1 MSKERAFVAN
11 PHEVKSILAG
21 KQTQFRRIVKPQTR
35 TELQPKGEH
44 FGFLNNG
51 DGTFTERVTIG
62 DFSGA
67 PHLGERFKCP
77 YGQVGDRLWVR
88 EKHAVW
94 HQDAWIEG
102 GVTIS
107 PPERGVYYWADQGAI
122 FQVGRWLQAV
132 NMPRWASRIL
142 LEVESVR
149 VERLQD
155 ISDDDAFSEG
165 MVLAENYRGPIAHYA
180 ALWDSI
186 NGLGSWNKNPWVWVV
201 EFKRIKP

>member
-1 MSKERAFVAN
+1 MSKERSFIAS
-11 PHEVKSILAG
+11 PHEVKAILAG
-21 KQTQFRRIVKPQTR
+21 KQTQFRRIVKQ
-35 TELQPKGEH
+35 QPPSNYDRMFFESGGDYGWWWSKSTSGEGYSQQDLMTFPKH
-44 FGFLNNG
+44 QFGK
-51 DGTFTERVTIG
+51 
-62 DFSGA
+62 
-67 PHLGERFKCP
+67 P
-77 YGQVGDRLWVR
+77 GDRLWVR

-94 HQDAWIEG
+94 HRDAWIEG

-107 PPERGVYYWADQGAI
+107 PPERGVYYWADQGAM